1 MNYSELARH
10 MTTWMLMGIF
20 FIDPIAAGAAA
31 PITADPMAPAAQQ
44 PLVQQTANGIP
55 LVQLTAPTAGG
66 VSRNQYQDFNVPAT
80 GAILNNAHGVTNTQ
94 LAGYVQGN
102 PNMAGGTA
110 KVIVNEVTGANRTQ
124 MNGFLEVAGDR
135 AGVVIA
141 NPNGIAVNGGG
152 FINTSHAM
160 LTTGTP
166 RYDANGGLSD
176 LQVTGGTIRID
187 GNGLDGSKADSVAV
201 LARAVQVNA
210 GIWAKDASI
219 IAGANNVTYNDLK
232 AVPTEGTGE
241 KPSVALD
248 VAAIGGMYANRIF
261 LVGTEKGLGV
271 NMAGSVSASQQ
282 LSLENN
288 GDLHIAKTGAVYSD
302 GTLSVHT
309 AGNITNE
316 QTLASSG
323 NMTLRADQ
331 GVTNTGVI
339 GAGIGRDGAV
349 NQPGRL
355 TIQTTKLNTDNAQI
369 VSGGDMAVTADS
381 LSSQSGELSSQG
393 NAVIHVTD
401 AVVMEKG
408 KITAGKDL
416 SLTAQSLLLTGRIA
430 SGGNIL
436 VTAENSLTNENST
449 DGFGSIQA
457 GGNLVLHTDGSL
469 TNKKNI
475 EGGGTVSIDAKTNIT
490 NTETGTINGNG
501 VAVTA
506 KDVNN
511 TGLITAEN
519 ETAITAEHLKN
530 HETGRIY
537 GDDVTI
543 TAGNVE
549 NRKNTELEEKLA
561 QEMKTLTAKE
571 QALDAAYAVDVTSFT
586 TKAQEQGY
594 TDTIAAAEKAYTT
607 QLAVVQAVQ
616 QEMEQHKS
624 AVIAARRNLSIQ
636 GADTVRNSADA
647 TLYSGG
653 DMSITAQHTI
663 TNNGAKIDSMGNL
676 SLTAQQVSNENNAFS
691 AKRVGG
697 AWTDNPD
704 KIRIDQNGHP
714 EQGQAFD
721 KSEFTQLSSG
731 YGAYHNTKA
740 MEIYAPAY
748 DIVAAPEPGETVDP
762 AHPAG
767 SKVANYEWNDAI
779 FTTMGLTPMTSARP
793 ETAGANQTAWDT
805 QFNVLLE
812 QLNTKIT
819 EHNAKAEQNNANI
832 GATEDKKIY
841 NYTIIRSHSQTSHE
855 EVQTTNAGV
864 IRSGG
869 NMTVT
874 GNLRNENSQMSAG
887 QTLSVTGKLE
897 NEAKENQELT
907 TTFGTTQAS
916 YTYRRPRPHKA
927 RRRGY
932 KSEVFMTP
940 QVTKSNTYTL
950 GVSSYEN
957 NSAAR
962 PDSQDITKTARDNA
976 NAFLDPFSLDTTGAT
991 VTPQQWKQ
999 AADKLTSSLYQLH
1012 PETTAKYLIETDP
1025 AFTNKKEFLSS
1036 DYMYDQMKWDPDKVP
1051 KRLGDGFYEQGLIR
1065 DQILNK
1071 SGQRYLDGYSDDM
1084 DEYKALM
1091 DAGVVY
1097 ARETGL
1103 VPGVTL
1109 SAEQAAALTSDMVWL
1124 ETKTIMIDGKPQT
1137 VVYPRVYLRA
1147 NSAMTLHADGSLIS
1161 AKQLLVDTKDA
1172 VVNQGIL
1179 QGKTVAIQAGSIEN
1193 TGRMQGNTI
1202 ALSSD
1207 SSIHQGGLMTATDGV
1222 QLQAKQDITM
1232 DNTVDHLKNQDVL
1245 NRTAGIAVTGK
1256 DGVLLVAAGRDV
1268 NLAGATLQALGDKG
1282 AVVLQAGHDVNLTT
1296 QSLSAKKDMTLN
1308 KENYLRTQRQTEV
1321 GTTINAD
1328 GGAAILANHD
1338 IIAKAAYINSDNGT
1352 VALQAG
1358 NDIVVTTGRQQAVDD
1373 YGLKHKESGMV
1384 SSTTTTVRTHDD
1396 HQAVLGTAVTGKT
1409 IQMAA
1414 GQDIHMTA
1422 ATVVG
1427 QNDVNIAAG
1436 RNLTTTSDTQYD
1448 RSESYEKVTSSGIM
1462 GAGMG
1467 ILIGTKKTKDTA
1479 DGEWKTQV
1487 GTTIAS
1493 SGGTVNLSAGD
1504 TAHLTT
1510 TDVIGQK
1517 GVNLTAQDVI
1527 LDGKMNEAKENRTHE
1542 ESQSGLTVS
1551 LSSPVI
1557 SAAEG
1562 ARTVVRTAQTRD
1574 NKTLRALELYE
1585 GGKDLRKNVM
1595 NMGKQGAGTVG
1606 VHVGLGSN
1614 SFKQEY
1620 TVDTQTY
1627 AGGSLRSN
1635 GAVNVIAGSPDA
1647 NKGNIHATG
1656 ETIQG
1661 QQVNLLASNDITLDA
1676 GTNRQTETNTYKSKG
1691 ASIGA
1696 TFTGGAVTGVDASFA
1711 KENSDGTTETVTHT
1725 GTTVIAGDTLTM
1737 HSGKDTNI
1745 IGSQVSGNTVK
1756 ADIGGNLH
1764 IESLQDTE
1772 TYRGHESS
1780 MGISVSYTPSK
1791 TVVAKQGKDT
1801 KVYKTPSST
1810 SKAASWSKGKTTSDY
1825 ASVTKQ
1831 AGIYAGD
1838 GGYQIKVQDNTHLKG
1853 AVIASTA
1860 ADYKSSGIGANYIK
1874 SSTAEYNEKG
1884 LTPNLV
1890 MPAKGNG
1897 SSTTKSAISPGTITI
1912 RENPNQNIDGLS
1924 RDTTN
1929 SLNKLGKI
1937 FDKKTVEERQE
1948 LAGLFG
1954 KEANEA
1960 IHRISKQLGWKDGSA
1975 QKIALHAAVAGITA
1989 QMTGNSFASGAVAGG
2004 VNEAAIKKIMDK
2016 VGKDNPDVAQTVSAV
2031 LGYAANKAIGQDGN
2045 VGATVAWHGTKW
2057 NYFGDAHPGQKITR
2071 VAIGIDYTGHGHAS
2085 LIVGFENGDYEE
2097 ANYGRYGGDVA
2108 TYSGYASP
2116 IGQGTY
2122 AFDYNYY
2129 LGKDNKTIYFLNVN
2143 ANDVAYAYNEMIKR
2157 KGYTDIKQ
2165 AVFIGMDN
2173 NSNYIW
2179 SGATY
2184 RMIYSA
2190 SDYNLI
2196 LNNCVTTSVAPVVFV
2211 SSKDNENL
2219 NSLSSYW
2226 IPSKVGDLFEQDM
2239 YDYKGSGLVAGIHR
2253 P

>member
-1 MNYSELARH
+1 
-10 MTTWMLMGIF
+10 
-20 FIDPIAAGAAA
+20 
-31 PITADPMAPAAQQ
+31 
-44 PLVQQTANGIP
+44 
-55 LVQLTAPTAGG
+55 
-66 VSRNQYQDFNVPAT
+66 
-80 GAILNNAHGVTNTQ
+80 
-94 LAGYVQGN
+94 
-102 PNMAGGTA
+102 
-110 KVIVNEVTGANRTQ
+110 
-124 MNGFLEVAGDR
+124 
-135 AGVVIA
+135 
-141 NPNGIAVNGGG
+141 
-152 FINTSHAM
+152 
-160 LTTGTP
+160 
-166 RYDANGGLSD
+166 
-176 LQVTGGTIRID
+176 
-187 GNGLDGSKADSVAV
+187 
-201 LARAVQVNA
+201 
-210 GIWAKDASI
+210 
-219 IAGANNVTYNDLK
+219 
-232 AVPTEGTGE
+232 
-241 KPSVALD
+241 
-248 VAAIGGMYANRIF
+248 
-261 LVGTEKGLGV
+261 
-271 NMAGSVSASQQ
+271 
-282 LSLENN
+282 
-288 GDLHIAKTGAVYSD
+288 
-302 GTLSVHT
+302 
-309 AGNITNE
+309 
-316 QTLASSG
+316 
-323 NMTLRADQ
+323 
-331 GVTNTGVI
+331 
-339 GAGIGRDGAV
+339 
-349 NQPGRL
+349 
-355 TIQTTKLNTDNAQI
+355 
-369 VSGGDMAVTADS
+369 
-381 LSSQSGELSSQG
+381 
-393 NAVIHVTD
+393 
-401 AVVMEKG
+401 
-408 KITAGKDL
+408 
-416 SLTAQSLLLTGRIA
+416 
-430 SGGNIL
+430 
-436 VTAENSLTNENST
+436 
-449 DGFGSIQA
+449 
-457 GGNLVLHTDGSL
+457 
-469 TNKKNI
+469 
-475 EGGGTVSIDAKTNIT
+475 
-490 NTETGTINGNG
+490 
-501 VAVTA
+501 
-506 KDVNN
+506 
-511 TGLITAEN
+511 
-519 ETAITAEHLKN
+519 
-530 HETGRIY
+530 
-537 GDDVTI
+537 
-543 TAGNVE
+543 
-549 NRKNTELEEKLA
+549 
-561 QEMKTLTAKE
+561 
-571 QALDAAYAVDVTSFT
+571 
-586 TKAQEQGY
+586 
-594 TDTIAAAEKAYTT
+594 
-607 QLAVVQAVQ
+607 
-616 QEMEQHKS
+616 
-624 AVIAARRNLSIQ
+624 
-636 GADTVRNSADA
+636 
-647 TLYSGG
+647 
-653 DMSITAQHTI
+653 
-663 TNNGAKIDSMGNL
+663 
-676 SLTAQQVSNENNAFS
+676 
-691 AKRVGG
+691 
-697 AWTDNPD
+697 
-704 KIRIDQNGHP
+704 
-714 EQGQAFD
+714 
-721 KSEFTQLSSG
+721 
-731 YGAYHNTKA
+731 
-740 MEIYAPAY
+740 
-748 DIVAAPEPGETVDP
+748 
-762 AHPAG
+762 
-767 SKVANYEWNDAI
+767 
-779 FTTMGLTPMTSARP
+779 
-793 ETAGANQTAWDT
+793 
-805 QFNVLLE
+805 
-812 QLNTKIT
+812 
-819 EHNAKAEQNNANI
+819 
-832 GATEDKKIY
+832 
-841 NYTIIRSHSQTSHE
+841 
-855 EVQTTNAGV
+855 
-864 IRSGG
+864 
-869 NMTVT
+869 
-874 GNLRNENSQMSAG
+874 
-887 QTLSVTGKLE
+887 
-897 NEAKENQELT
+897 
-907 TTFGTTQAS
+907 
-916 YTYRRPRPHKA
+916 
-927 RRRGY
+927 
-932 KSEVFMTP
+932 
-940 QVTKSNTYTL
+940 
-950 GVSSYEN
+950 
-957 NSAAR
+957 
-962 PDSQDITKTARDNA
+962 
-976 NAFLDPFSLDTTGAT
+976 
-991 VTPQQWKQ
+991 
-999 AADKLTSSLYQLH
+999 
-1012 PETTAKYLIETDP
+1012 
-1025 AFTNKKEFLSS
+1025 
-1036 DYMYDQMKWDPDKVP
+1036 
-1051 KRLGDGFYEQGLIR
+1051 
-1065 DQILNK
+1065 
-1071 SGQRYLDGYSDDM
+1071 
-1084 DEYKALM
+1084 
-1091 DAGVVY
+1091 
-1097 ARETGL
+1097 
-1103 VPGVTL
+1103 
-1109 SAEQAAALTSDMVWL
+1109 
-1124 ETKTIMIDGKPQT
+1124 
-1137 VVYPRVYLRA
+1137 
-1147 NSAMTLHADGSLIS
+1147 
-1161 AKQLLVDTKDA
+1161 
-1172 VVNQGIL
+1172 
-1179 QGKTVAIQAGSIEN
+1179 
-1193 TGRMQGNTI
+1193 
-1202 ALSSD
+1202 
-1207 SSIHQGGLMTATDGV
+1207 
-1222 QLQAKQDITM
+1222 
-1232 DNTVDHLKNQDVL
+1232 
-1245 NRTAGIAVTGK
+1245 
-1256 DGVLLVAAGRDV
+1256 
-1268 NLAGATLQALGDKG
+1268 
-1282 AVVLQAGHDVNLTT
+1282 
-1296 QSLSAKKDMTLN
+1296 
-1308 KENYLRTQRQTEV
+1308 
-1321 GTTINAD
+1321 
-1328 GGAAILANHD
+1328 
-1338 IIAKAAYINSDNGT
+1338 
-1352 VALQAG
+1352 
-1358 NDIVVTTGRQQAVDD
+1358 
-1373 YGLKHKESGMV
+1373 
-1384 SSTTTTVRTHDD
+1384 
-1396 HQAVLGTAVTGKT
+1396 
-1409 IQMAA
+1409 
-1414 GQDIHMTA
+1414 
-1422 ATVVG
+1422 
-1427 QNDVNIAAG
+1427 
-1436 RNLTTTSDTQYD
+1436 
-1448 RSESYEKVTSSGIM
+1448 M

-1467 ILIGTKKTKDTA
+1467 IMIGTKKTKDTA

-1562 ARTVVRTAQTRD
+1562 ARTVVRAAQTRD
-1574 NKTLRALELYE
+1574 NKTLRVLELYE

-1595 NMGKQGAGTVG
+1595 NMGKHGIGTVG

-1737 HSGKDTNI
+1737 QSGKDTNM
-1745 IGSQVSGNTVK
+1745 IGSQVGGNTVK

-1772 TYRGHESS
+1772 TYRGHDSS
-1780 MGISVSYTPSK
+1780 MGASVSYTPEK
-1791 TVVAKQGKDT
+1791 GAVAKNEVGDKLRYAAD
-1801 KVYKTPSST
+1801 YGTPASRNT
-1810 SKAASWSKGKTTSDY
+1810 AASWSKGKTTSDY

-1860 ADYKSSGIGANYIK
+1860 AKDKNSLNTGTLTYSDIENKADYKSSGIGANYIK

>member
-1 MNYSELARH
+1 M
-10 MTTWMLMGIF
+10 
-20 FIDPIAAGAAA
+20 
-31 PITADPMAPAAQQ
+31 
-44 PLVQQTANGIP
+44 
-55 LVQLTAPTAGG
+55 
-66 VSRNQYQDFNVPAT
+66 
-80 GAILNNAHGVTNTQ
+80 
-94 LAGYVQGN
+94 
-102 PNMAGGTA
+102 
-110 KVIVNEVTGANRTQ
+110 
-124 MNGFLEVAGDR
+124 
-135 AGVVIA
+135 
-141 NPNGIAVNGGG
+141 
-152 FINTSHAM
+152 
-160 LTTGTP
+160 
-166 RYDANGGLSD
+166 
-176 LQVTGGTIRID
+176 
-187 GNGLDGSKADSVAV
+187 
-201 LARAVQVNA
+201 
-210 GIWAKDASI
+210 
-219 IAGANNVTYNDLK
+219 
-232 AVPTEGTGE
+232 
-241 KPSVALD
+241 
-248 VAAIGGMYANRIF
+248 
-261 LVGTEKGLGV
+261 
-271 NMAGSVSASQQ
+271 
-282 LSLENN
+282 
-288 GDLHIAKTGAVYSD
+288 
-302 GTLSVHT
+302 
-309 AGNITNE
+309 
-316 QTLASSG
+316 
-323 NMTLRADQ
+323 
-331 GVTNTGVI
+331 
-339 GAGIGRDGAV
+339 
-349 NQPGRL
+349 
-355 TIQTTKLNTDNAQI
+355 
-369 VSGGDMAVTADS
+369 
-381 LSSQSGELSSQG
+381 
-393 NAVIHVTD
+393 
-401 AVVMEKG
+401 
-408 KITAGKDL
+408 
-416 SLTAQSLLLTGRIA
+416 
-430 SGGNIL
+430 
-436 VTAENSLTNENST
+436 
-449 DGFGSIQA
+449 
-457 GGNLVLHTDGSL
+457 
-469 TNKKNI
+469 
-475 EGGGTVSIDAKTNIT
+475 
-490 NTETGTINGNG
+490 
-501 VAVTA
+501 
-506 KDVNN
+506 
-511 TGLITAEN
+511 
-519 ETAITAEHLKN
+519 
-530 HETGRIY
+530 
-537 GDDVTI
+537 
-543 TAGNVE
+543 
-549 NRKNTELEEKLA
+549 
-561 QEMKTLTAKE
+561 
-571 QALDAAYAVDVTSFT
+571 
-586 TKAQEQGY
+586 
-594 TDTIAAAEKAYTT
+594 
-607 QLAVVQAVQ
+607 
-616 QEMEQHKS
+616 
-624 AVIAARRNLSIQ
+624 
-636 GADTVRNSADA
+636 
-647 TLYSGG
+647 
-653 DMSITAQHTI
+653 
-663 TNNGAKIDSMGNL
+663 
-676 SLTAQQVSNENNAFS
+676 
-691 AKRVGG
+691 
-697 AWTDNPD
+697 
-704 KIRIDQNGHP
+704 
-714 EQGQAFD
+714 
-721 KSEFTQLSSG
+721 
-731 YGAYHNTKA
+731 
-740 MEIYAPAY
+740 
-748 DIVAAPEPGETVDP
+748 
-762 AHPAG
+762 
-767 SKVANYEWNDAI
+767 
-779 FTTMGLTPMTSARP
+779 
-793 ETAGANQTAWDT
+793 
-805 QFNVLLE
+805 
-812 QLNTKIT
+812 
-819 EHNAKAEQNNANI
+819 
-832 GATEDKKIY
+832 
-841 NYTIIRSHSQTSHE
+841 
-855 EVQTTNAGV
+855 
-864 IRSGG
+864 
-869 NMTVT
+869 
-874 GNLRNENSQMSAG
+874 
-887 QTLSVTGKLE
+887 TGKLE

-1256 DGVLLVAAGRDV
+1256 DGVLLVEAGRDV

-1338 IIAKAAYINSDNGT
+1338 ITAKAAYINSDNGT
-1352 VALQAG
+1352 VAVQAG
-1358 NDIVVTTGRQQAVDD
+1358 HDIAVTTGRQQAVDD

-1409 IQMAA
+1409 IQMVA

-1427 QNDVNIAAG
+1427 QNDVNIATG

-1467 ILIGTKKTKDTA
+1467 VMIGTKKTKDTA

-1574 NKTLRALELYE
+1574 NKTLRSLELYE

-1635 GAVNVIAGSPDA
+1635 GAVHVTADSPDA

-1711 KENSDGTTETVTHT
+1711 KENSDGTTETVTYT

-1737 HSGKDTNI
+1737 QSGKDTNM
-1745 IGSQVSGNTVK
+1745 IGSQAGGNTVK
-1756 ADIGGNLH
+1756 AGIGGNLH

-1772 TYRGHESS
+1772 TYRGHDSS
-1780 MGISVSYTPSK
+1780 MGASVSYTPEK
-1791 TVVAKQGKDT
+1791 GAVAKNEVGDT
-1801 KVYKTPSST
+1801 LQYAAAYGTPASRNT
-1810 SKAASWSKGKTTSDY
+1810 AASWSKGKTTSDY

-1860 ADYKSSGIGANYIK
+1860 EADKNSLTTGTLTMDNIRNKASYSTGDTGISYRHYGTKKEHDND
-1874 SSTAEYNEKG
+1874 YNNTG
-1884 LTPNLV
+1884 SLPNLSAG
-1890 MPAKGNG
+1890 AKNDAA
-1897 SSTTKSAISPGTITI
+1897 STTKSAISQGTIT
-1912 RENPNQNIDGLS
+1912 
-1924 RDTTN
+1924 TTKEHLDVN
-1929 SLNKLGKI
+1929 VVNRNTQDSLNKLGKI
-1937 FDKKTVEERQE
+1937 FDKKKVEERQE
-1948 LAGLFG
+1948 LAQLFAKNADELLHFYDRDG
-1954 KEANEA
+1954 KFDKVAAHGIVAEITSQIAGNKAGNGFISGAANEA
-1960 IHRISKQLGWKDGSA
+1960 LINKIKVWSHGDPAKAQWISA
-1975 QKIALHAAVAGITA
+1975 AL
-1989 QMTGNSFASGAVAGG
+1989 
-2004 VNEAAIKKIMDK
+2004 
-2016 VGKDNPDVAQTVSAV
+2016 
-2031 LGYAANKAIGQDGN
+2031 
-2045 VGATVAWHGTKW
+2045 GATVNG
-2057 NYFGDAHPGQKITR
+2057 
-2071 VAIGIDYTGHGHAS
+2071 VIG
-2085 LIVGFENGDYEE
+2085 
-2097 ANYGRYGGDVA
+2097 
-2108 TYSGYASP
+2108 
-2116 IGQGTY
+2116 
-2122 AFDYNYY
+2122 
-2129 LGKDNKTIYFLNVN
+2129 K
-2143 ANDVAYAYNEMIKR
+2143 
-2157 KGYTDIKQ
+2157 
-2165 AVFIGMDN
+2165 
-2173 NSNYIW
+2173 
-2179 SGATY
+2179 
-2184 RMIYSA
+2184 
-2190 SDYNLI
+2190 
-2196 LNNCVTTSVAPVVFV
+2196 
-2211 SSKDNENL
+2211 SS
-2219 NSLSSYW
+2219 
-2226 IPSKVGDLFEQDM
+2226 
-2239 YDYKGSGLVAGIHR
+2239 HT
-2253 P
+2253 